1 MPFPRRLLNDYETIS
16 ADLHP
21 HWWFLGPPTLAT
33 AGVIAFW
40 AVLTPKVDGGA
51 ETALGYLV
59 MAGLLVSV
67 SWLIVKAIQWRTTF
81 FVVTSHRVIFRQ
93 GVLSRNG
100 VEIPLERV
108 NNVNFHQNLFER
120 IVGAGDL
127 LIESGGADGQQTFTD
142 IQHPESVQNL
152 IHAAIHAAVQGRSV
166 FDGVTSAPAD
176 IATQLERLEAMMM
189 RGTLTREEF
198 EEQKRRLLD

>member
-21 HWWFLGPPTLAT
+21 HWWFLGPPSIATL
-33 AGVIAFW
+33 GVIVFW
-40 AVLTPKVDGGA
+40 GVLSGKVDGAA
-51 ETALGYLV
+51 EQALNFLV
-59 MAGLLVSV
+59 VAALLVVV
-67 SWLIVKAIQWRTTF
+67 SWLIVRSIQWRTTY

-152 IHAAIHAAVQGRSV
+152 IHAAIQARTVH
-166 FDGVTSAPAD
+166 DGVTSAPAD
-176 IATQLERLEAMMM
+176 IASQLEKLEGMLM

-198 EEQKRRLLD
+198 EEQKRRIIG